1 MTALTRSALIGGCV
15 STMLIIFIPEAASQE
30 LFWYNT
36 WEYQGQLSDSHSF
49 RDGPLAINTQ
59 GETYMASQLIGS
71 IDVDPSPATSVLSS
85 GTGTSTS
92 SICLSKFD
100 QNGTWAWTKRM
111 GNTIGQPQALALDP
125 DGNVYMSGM
134 FKSTVDFDPGPGV
147 VNLTSAGADD
157 IFLAKFDPDGDH
169 LWSCRFGTSQ
179 SAEGGWD
186 LAVDASGNAY
196 VMVSARGTI
205 DVDPGPGVLPF
216 TPAGQLTS
224 IIKLDAQGGLVWA
237 RSVELNGAAYSN
249 WHIAADG
256 SGNVLMTGQYSGA
269 SVDVD
274 PGTGTTYLPHDPAR
288 PNGVFIVKW
297 DPQGE
302 LLWARGIA
310 GAIPG
315 HLACDAED
323 NVLVTGN
330 TINDVDLDPGPGV
343 QMHAMGNA
351 TNTSWVLKLDA
362 LGAYVWSKMWSTNSI
377 VQAKEVVTDQNGNV
391 IIGGIY
397 NAAMDLAPGPLVVPA
412 PQASNGSCS
421 FITALDPYGSY
432 LWSGEL
438 GAGQHDAYVEH
449 MATAPDNSLRIS
461 GWFYG
466 AMDMDPGPGSTTY
479 TGPLTRQS
487 TMLLS
492 FAGTNGPTGIPTT
505 TNSTANLYPVPTD
518 GPLTITHTEAI
529 ALINVR
535 DLRGVLVSTERPGM
549 QRASIDLSALPAG
562 CYLVEIVGKRTAEQ
576 HSIVKF

>member
-1 MTALTRSALIGGCV
+1 
-15 STMLIIFIPEAASQE
+15 MLILSIPEAACQE

-36 WEYQGQLSDSHSF
+36 WEYQGQVLDSHSF

-71 IDVDPSPATSVLSS
+71 IDVDPGPGISVLSS

-111 GNTIGQPQALALDP
+111 GNTISQPQAIALDP
-125 DGNVYMSGM
+125 DGNVYISGW
-134 FKSTVDFDPGPGV
+134 FKGSVDFDPGPGTTFH
-147 VNLTSAGADD
+147 NSAGGNDMFVMKLNAD
-157 IFLAKFDPDGDH
+157 GEH
-169 LWSCRFGTSQ
+169 LWSCRFGTTND
-179 SAEGGWD
+179 EGGRD
-186 LAVDASGNAY
+186 LAVDDSGNAY
-196 VMVSARGTI
+196 VMVSAQGTI

-224 IIKLDAQGGLVWA
+224 IIKLDAQGELVWA
-237 RSVELNGAAYSN
+237 RSVELNGASYSN

-256 SGNVLMTGQYSGA
+256 SSNVLMTGQYSGA

-274 PGTGTTYLPHDPAR
+274 PGPGTTYLPHDPAR

-302 LLWARGIA
+302 LLWAQGIA

-343 QMHAMGNA
+343 QMLAMGNA
-351 TNTSWVLKLDA
+351 SNTSWVLKLDA
-362 LGAYVWSKMWSTNSI
+362 MGAYVWSKMWSTNAI
-377 VQAKEVVTDQNGNV
+377 VQTKDVAVDQNGNV

-397 NAAMDLAPGPLVVPA
+397 NAAMDLAPGPVTVPA
-412 PQASNGSCS
+412 PQVNVGSCT
-421 FITALDPYGSY
+421 FITALDPFGAY

-438 GAGQHDAYVEH
+438 GGGQHNAYLEH
-449 MATAPDNSLRIS
+449 MAIAPDNSLRIS

-492 FAGTNGPTGIPTT
+492 FAGPGAATGITT
-505 TNSTANLYPVPTD
+505 ITRGSANLYPVPTD

-529 ALINVR
+529 GLINVR

-549 QRASIDLSALPAG
+549 ERASIDLTALPAG
-562 CYLVEIVGKRTAEQ
+562 CYLVEIVGKKTAEQ